1 MDNCPYSREAF
12 APPQTANPMLIPVS
26 PSELS
31 RLIPA
36 VATGPQFN
44 ACTGNPG
51 KLLQR
56 LMISLIG
63 GVLLLLVSQTLAFN
77 SRFSSLWLVAGVIT
91 ILYILWG
98 PIVEAGRRNATL
110 RRYPAAAIF
119 EGQVGN
125 LFTRE
130 VVQERREQT
139 DRSGRLEMVE
149 DRRTW
154 LCLELEDEEGYIG
167 QLRFPMDKKHQAIRP
182 GMVVRCLV
190 LSERKDF
197 SRIGAI
203 SDGWLPQ
210 PKLWVGDYPYLLRP
224 AFEELCRLRLGG
236 R

>member
-1 MDNCPYSREAF
+1 
-12 APPQTANPMLIPVS
+12 MLIPVS
-26 PSELS
+26 ASELA

-44 ACTGNPG
+44 ACSGDPR

-98 PIVEAGRRNATL
+98 PILEAGRRNATL
-110 RRYPAAAIF
+110 RRYPAAAIV
-119 EGQVGN
+119 EGEVAN

-130 VVQERREQT
+130 VVVDQREQT
-139 DRSGRLEMVE
+139 DRGGRLEVVE
-149 DRRTW
+149 NRRTW
-154 LCLELEDEEGYIG
+154 LCLELEDEEGYLG
-167 QLRFPMDKKHQAIRP
+167 QLRFPMDKKHQVIRP

-190 LSERKDF
+190 LSERADF
-197 SRIGAI
+197 QRIGAI

-210 PKLWVGDYPYLLRP
+210 LKLWVGEYPYLLRP
-224 AFEELCRLRLGG
+224 AFEELCLRRLRG